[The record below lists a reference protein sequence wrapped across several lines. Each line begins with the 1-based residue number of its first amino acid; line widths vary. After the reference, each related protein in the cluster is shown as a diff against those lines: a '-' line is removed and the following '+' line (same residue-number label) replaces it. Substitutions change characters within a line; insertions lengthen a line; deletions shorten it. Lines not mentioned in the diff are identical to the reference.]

1 MLSRSILCQFWNAHD
16 LSTEKT
22 EISNCKLISRAALT
36 DVLTTFCFINAF
48 MLDLSHC
55 AQTFAATCL
64 KKFDGE

>member
-1 MLSRSILCQFWNAHD
+1 MCQFWNAHD

-22 EISNCKLISRAALT
+22 EISNCKLISQAALT

-55 AQTFAATCL
+55 AQTFVATCL
-64 KKFDGE
+64 KKSLMVNNFII